1 MTVASGFFVDWA
13 GNARRTEEPGGGY
26 RCEVDTVARYVAVLS
41 QKGTLIH
48 EGTFYKTLAD
58 MEAAGIKAKLVDAS
72 VPW

>member
-1 MTVASGFFVDWA
+1 MDWA
-13 GNARRTEEPGGGY
+13 GNARRTEERGGGY

-48 EGTFYKTLAD
+48 EATFYKTLAD
-58 MEAAGIKAKLVDAS
+58 MEAAGIKAKLVDVS

>member
-48 EGTFYKTLAD
+48 EATFYKTLAD

>member
-1 MTVASGFFVDWA
+1 
-13 GNARRTEEPGGGY
+13 
-26 RCEVDTVARYVAVLS
+26 VARYVAVLS